1 MAAMTLDVA
10 HAEWAGGG
18 PGYALVRLTGAARG
32 ATARSR
38 CAAPTLLIADGA
50 TWRRFAPVP
59 GTPLVASGAPFAVA
73 FEIPLHLAVDEAAQW
88 WLEPGPALA
97 DDARLDAL
105 SARVAALGDELA
117 ALRARTED
125 DDGASPPP
133 PTVDAER
140 DAPQRP
146 AATGPPEGA
155 APVPRRTRL
164 RALRPGLPALL
175 VAAGALAVGDAVAT
189 VAWQEPVSA
198 LWASH
203 QQHALE
209 DDLQRLDAAY
219 ASPAAAAAVAP
230 RSATVSR
237 TAAAQARM
245 RALAQTLDD
254 RTGRGKP
261 LGELR
266 IPHLD
271 SHYVIVAGTN
281 SASLR
286 RGPGHYD
293 GTALPGQPGT
303 VGIAGHRTTYG
314 APFRHL
320 DALRRGDPI
329 TITMPYGTFTYR
341 VEGTRIVKPSDVS
354 ALQPAGRQRLALTAC
369 HPLYS
374 AAERLVVLA
383 RLTSATPRGAA
394 AGATP
399 SGAAGAARAPRA

>member
-1 MAAMTLDVA
+1 MTLDVA

-32 ATARSR
+32 ATAR
-38 CAAPTLLIADGA
+38 AAPPTLLIADGA

-59 GTPLVASGAPFAVA
+59 LTPLVEPAAPFAVA
-73 FEIPLHLAVDEAAQW
+73 FEIPLHLAVDERAAW
-88 WLEPGPALA
+88 WLEPGPELA
-97 DDARLDAL
+97 DAARLDAL
-105 SARVAALGDELA
+105 AARIAALGDELA
-117 ALRARTED
+117 ALRAR
-125 DDGASPPP
+125 
-133 PTVDAER
+133 
-140 DAPQRP
+140 DAPRGG
-146 AATGPPEGA
+146 GPPEGA

-175 VAAGALAVGDAVAT
+175 VAAGALAVGDAAAT
-189 VAWQEPVSA
+189 VSWQEPVSA

-209 DDLQRLDAAY
+209 GDLQRLDAAY
-219 ASPAAAAAVAP
+219 ASPQAAAAIGPQTRAQGTAV
-230 RSATVSR
+230 SQ
-237 TAAAQARM
+237 TAAAAARM

-254 RTGRGKP
+254 RTAHGRP
-261 LGELR
+261 IGELR

-320 DALRRGDPI
+320 DALRRGDAI
-329 TITMPYGTFTYR
+329 TITMPYGKFTYA
-341 VEGTRIVKPSDVS
+341 VEGRRIVKPSDVS

-374 AAERLVVLA
+374 AAQRLVVLA
-383 RLTSATPRGAA
+383 RLTQATPRGAA
-394 AGATP
+394 AAPTATP
-399 SGAAGAARAPRA
+399 GAAGATRARPA

>member
-1 MAAMTLDVA
+1 
-10 HAEWAGGG
+10 
-18 PGYALVRLTGAARG
+18 
-32 ATARSR
+32 
-38 CAAPTLLIADGA
+38 
-50 TWRRFAPVP
+50 
-59 GTPLVASGAPFAVA
+59 
-73 FEIPLHLAVDEAAQW
+73 
-88 WLEPGPALA
+88 
-97 DDARLDAL
+97 
-105 SARVAALGDELA
+105 
-117 ALRARTED
+117 LRAR
-125 DDGASPPP
+125 
-133 PTVDAER
+133 AEN
-140 DAPQRP
+140 
-146 AATGPPEGA
+146 ATGGPPEGA

-175 VAAGALAVGDAVAT
+175 VAAGALTVGDAAAT

-203 QQHALE
+203 QQHALQ

-230 RSATVSR
+230 QATSTTVSK
-237 TAAAQARM
+237 TAAAAARM

-254 RTGRGKP
+254 RTAHGKP

-271 SHYVIVAGTN
+271 SHDVIVAGTN
-281 SASLR
+281 GASLR

-320 DALRRGDPI
+320 DALRRGDAI
-329 TITMPYGTFTYR
+329 TITMPYGKFTYR
-341 VEGTRIVKPSDVS
+341 VEGTRIVKPGDVS

-374 AAERLVVLA
+374 AAQRLVVLA
-383 RLTSATPRGAA
+383 RLTEATPRGAA
-394 AGATP
+394 AAAAATPP